1 MIRKNTNSDNKFL
14 NRELSW
20 LLFNQR
26 VLDEANDTKVPL
38 IERVNFLSIS
48 ASNLDEFYMVRIP
61 SLLDVVE
68 NKPDEIS
75 NDGMTGQQQLK
86 AAYNACAK
94 IFKNQDVFFRKLVRE
109 LNAEK
114 IIHITPNKLNLKL
127 RKNLKI
133 FFNEEIL
140 PILTPISIDPVHPF
154 PFIPNEGLCI
164 SLNLKARGANKTFNS
179 VIIVPR
185 ALKRIVFIQEGN
197 KGYYLFVEDVIKYYF
212 KDLFPNTKLLDSA
225 VFRAI
230 RDSDIDYEYED
241 DEDVIK
247 YFEKALTKRRRGEIV
262 RLEILKNTSSKKKNF
277 LKKNLKL
284 QDAQVITLSKYVGL
298 QDLSLIHDLN
308 KPKLKFKKY
317 ISRPVERLKQFD
329 NNCFA
334 AIRSK
339 DFVVHH
345 PYETFD
351 VVVDYLNQA
360 ADDPKVVAIKQTIY
374 RTTID
379 SPIIKALTK
388 AADNGKSVTA
398 VVEIKARFDEEAN
411 LALANQMEK
420 SGVQIVYG
428 FAQLKTHAKASL
440 IIRREANKLKSYAH
454 VGTGNYHPKNAK
466 TYEDLSLFTA
476 DEKICKDIEKIFNYM
491 TGYASPANL
500 NGIILSPLSMRNQL
514 NAMIDTEIKN
524 VKRGKPSGIWL
535 KMNSLVDSQMISKL
549 YEASEAGVKIELF
562 IRGICCL
569 RPGVK
574 KLSENIV
581 VKSIVGRYLEHARIF
596 CFANESNIPSKDNI
610 VLIGSADLM
619 PRNLDRRVEI
629 LTPIKN
635 PTVHEQILNQIM
647 VANFLDN
654 EQTWIM
660 NNDGT
665 YKRVK
670 QKGKTFNA
678 HKYFMSNPSLSGRG
692 KIKGNR
698 KPKKLLSLM
707 TYE

>member
-26 VLDEANDTKVPL
+26 VLDEANDAKVPL

-61 SLLDVVE
+61 SLLDEIE
-68 NKPDEIS
+68 NNPNKTS
-75 NDGMTGQQQLK
+75 HDGMTGHQQLK
-86 AAYNACAK
+86 AAQNASAK
-94 IFKNQDVFFRKLVRE
+94 IFKNQDVSFRKLVRE

-114 IIHITPNKLNLKL
+114 IIHITPNKLNIRLK
-127 RKNLKI
+127 KNLKKL
-133 FFNEEIL
+133 FNEEIL

-164 SLNLKARGANKTFNS
+164 SLSLVAGGSNKPFNS

-185 ALKRIVFIQEGN
+185 ALNRLVFIQEG
-197 KGYYLFVEDVIKYYF
+197 KKEYYLFVEDIIRYFF
-212 KDLFPNTKLLDSA
+212 KDLFPNSKLLDSA
-225 VFRAI
+225 IFRVI
-230 RDSDIDYEYED
+230 RDSDIDYEYDD
-241 DEDVIK
+241 DEDVVK
-247 YFEKALTKRRRGEIV
+247 YFEKALTKRKRGEIV
-262 RLEILKNTSSKKKNF
+262 RLEILKNISSKKKNF
-277 LKKNLKL
+277 LKKNLNLK
-284 QDAQVITLSKYVGL
+284 DAQVIALSKHVGL
-298 QDLSLIHDLN
+298 QDLSQIHNLN
-308 KPKLKFKKY
+308 RPKLKFKKF

-360 ADDPKVVAIKQTIY
+360 AADPKVVAIKQTIY
-374 RTTID
+374 RTTAD

-398 VVEIKARFDEEAN
+398 VVEIKARFDEESN

-440 IIRREANKLKSYAH
+440 IIRREAGKLKSYVH

-476 DEKICKDIEKIFNYM
+476 DEKICKDIERIFNYM
-491 TGYASPANL
+491 TGYASPIKL
-500 NGIILSPLSMRNQL
+500 NDIVLSPPAMRNQI
-514 NAMIDTEIKN
+514 NVMIDNEIKN
-524 VKRGKPSGIWL
+524 AKKSKPSGIWL
-535 KMNSLVDSQMISKL
+535 KMNSLVDPQMISKL
-549 YEASEAGVKIELF
+549 YEASAAGVKIELF

-581 VKSIVGRYLEHARIF
+581 VKSIIGRYLEHARIF
-596 CFANESNIPSKDNI
+596 CFANESNIPSKNNT

-635 PTVHEQILNQIM
+635 STVHEQILNQIM

-654 EQTWIM
+654 EQTWMM
-660 NNDGT
+660 NDDGT

-692 KIKGNR
+692 KLKGNK

-707 TYE
+707 RYE

>member
-61 SLLDVVE
+61 SLLEVVE
-68 NKPDEIS
+68 NKPDEVS

-109 LNAEK
+109 LNGEK

-127 RKNLKI
+127 RKNLKK

-360 ADDPKVVAIKQTIY
+360 AVDPKVVAIKQTIY

-500 NGIILSPLSMRNQL
+500 NGIVLSPLSMRNQL

-524 VKRGKPSGIWL
+524 VKRGKPAGIWL
-535 KMNSLVDSQMISKL
+535 KMNSLVDSQMIFKL

-596 CFANESNIPSKDNI
+596 CFANESNIPSK
-610 VLIGSADLM
+610 G
-619 PRNLDRRVEI
+619 
-629 LTPIKN
+629 
-635 PTVHEQILNQIM
+635 
-647 VANFLDN
+647 
-654 EQTWIM
+654 
-660 NNDGT
+660 
-665 YKRVK
+665 
-670 QKGKTFNA
+670 
-678 HKYFMSNPSLSGRG
+678 
-692 KIKGNR
+692 
-698 KPKKLLSLM
+698 
-707 TYE
+707 